1 MFLAKTSQV
10 FLFDCET
17 VTRRSRAYSCWL
29 TKARTRGLGRRDS
42 GCSVLMGV
50 ESSLTG
56 IVGFGIKGIMRGD
69 GWEKERY
76 GKGMMWEGK
85 DGERRRGEAISK
97 NGKYE
102 KDAK

>member
-42 GCSVLMGV
+42 GWFGADGCRIGLDRNRGV
-50 ESSLTG
+50 RDLRDFEGGWLGEGT
-56 IVGFGIKGIMRGD
+56 VWKGEE
-69 GWEKERY
+69 W
-76 GKGMMWEGK
+76 
-85 DGERRRGEAISK
+85 GEAMWRSDI
-97 NGKYE
+97 E
-102 KDAK
+102 EREI

>member
-1 MFLAKTSQV
+1 
-10 FLFDCET
+10 
-17 VTRRSRAYSCWL
+17 
-29 TKARTRGLGRRDS
+29 
-42 GCSVLMGV
+42 VLMGV

-56 IVGFGIKGIMRGD
+56 IVGFGIEGIMRGD

-76 GKGMMWEGK
+76 GKGK
-85 DGERRRGEAISK
+85 DGERRCGEAISK